1 MYCPHLETSD
11 KVTCGTCRQDT
22 RNRLREIEMYLL
34 LLSKESESRNE
45 IGIGLTAYNLFI
57 EVKLLKALV

>member
-1 MYCPHLETSD
+1 
-11 KVTCGTCRQDT
+11 
-22 RNRLREIEMYLL
+22 MYLL